1 MKRQNVKIGL
11 FGYGVVGQG
20 LHDVL
25 NESKGFHADIKRI
38 CVKHRNKKRR
48 LPMHYFTWDKQDIL
62 DDPEINLVV
71 ELIDDA
77 EEAFDIVSTALS
89 QEKNVVTANKKMV
102 AEHLDELIRIQEKN
116 NVSLLYEGAVCG
128 AIPIIRNL
136 EEYYDNELL
145 YSLRGIFNGSTN
157 YILSKMFNEN
167 RDYEEALHEA
177 QKLGFA
183 ESDPWLDVSGTDANY
198 KLSIIMEHA
207 YGLYIR
213 PENIFHLGITNINSQ
228 DMQFAREKGYRIKLV
243 PYAGRVG
250 KNELTGFVLPRFLT
264 ADKKL
269 FTVENE
275 YNGVVVEAAFAEKQF
290 FYGKGAGGHPT
301 GSAVLSDISA
311 NSFFYAYEYKKR
323 KQNLGLSFTTDVT
336 LEVYFRYQ
344 DKKDMDLLDF
354 DKITESYTG
363 PEYSYRIGKISLQE
377 LFEKREDILN
387 KDVSVINTGFK
398 PEKKDR

>member
-1 MKRQNVKIGL
+1 MNRQNVKIGL

-25 NESKGFHADIKRI
+25 NESSGFHADIKRI
-38 CVKHRNKKRR
+38 CVKHKNKKRR
-48 LPMHYFTWDKQDIL
+48 LPMQFFTWDKNEIL
-62 DDPEINLVV
+62 DDTEINLVV

-77 EEAFDIVSTALS
+77 EEAFEIVKTALS
-89 QEKNVVTANKKMV
+89 RGKNVVSANKKMI
-102 AEHLDELIRIQEKN
+102 AEHMDELIEIQEKHE
-116 NVSLLYEGAVCG
+116 VSLLYEGAVCG
-128 AIPIIRNL
+128 AIPVIRNL

-145 YSLRGIFNGSTN
+145 FSLRGIFNGSTN

-167 RDYEEALHEA
+167 REYEEALKEA

-198 KLSIIMEHA
+198 KLSIIIEHA
-207 YGLYIR
+207 YGMYIR
-213 PENIFHLGITNINSQ
+213 PEDIFHLGITNINTQ
-228 DMQFAREKGYRIKLV
+228 DMQFAREKGYRIKLI

-250 KNELTGFVLPRFLT
+250 KDGLTGFVLPRFLT
-264 ADKKL
+264 PDKKL

-275 YNGVVVEAAFAEKQF
+275 YNGFVVEAAFAEKQF

-323 KQNLGLSFTTDVT
+323 KQNLGLFYTSDVT
-336 LEVYFRYQ
+336 LEIYFRYQ
-344 DKKDMDLLDF
+344 DKRDRDLLEF
-354 DKITESYTG
+354 DEIRESYTG
-363 PEYSYRIGKISLQE
+363 PEYNYMIGRINLQK
-377 LFEKREDILN
+377 LAEKKEEILQR
-387 KDVSVINTGFK
+387 DVSVINTGFK
-398 PEKKDR
+398 PEKRDE

>member
-1 MKRQNVKIGL
+1 M

-25 NESKGFHADIKRI
+25 MESSGFHADIARI
-38 CVKHRNKKRR
+38 CVKHHNKKRR
-48 LPMHYFTWDKQDIL
+48 IPMRYFTFDKKDIL
-62 DDPEINLVV
+62 DDPSINLVV

-77 EEAFDIVSTALS
+77 EEAYKIVRAALTGG
-89 QEKNVVTANKKMV
+89 KNVVSANKKMV
-102 AEHLDELIRIQEKN
+102 AEHLDELIDLQEEHKT
-116 NVSLLYEGAVCG
+116 SLLYEGAVCG

-145 YSLRGIFNGSTN
+145 FSLRGIFNGSTN

-167 RDYEEALHEA
+167 MDYEEALKNA

-198 KLSIIMEHA
+198 KLSIIIEHA

-213 PENIFHLGITNINSQ
+213 PEDIFHVGITNINTQ
-228 DMQFAREKGYRIKLV
+228 DMQFAREKGYRIKLI

-250 KNELTGFVLPRFLT
+250 EDGLTGFVLPRFLT
-264 ADKKL
+264 QDKKL
-269 FTVENE
+269 YTVENE

-323 KQNLGLSFTTDVT
+323 KQKLGLSFTSDVT
-336 LEVYFRYQ
+336 LEIYFRYR
-344 DKKDMDLLDF
+344 DKKDAGLLDF
-354 DKITESYTG
+354 DEVTESYAG
-363 PEYSYRIGKISLQE
+363 PDYNYIIGRISLQE
-377 LFEKREDILN
+377 LAGKKKEILERE
-387 KDVSVINTGFK
+387 VSIINTGLK
-398 PEKKDR
+398 PEKRVS